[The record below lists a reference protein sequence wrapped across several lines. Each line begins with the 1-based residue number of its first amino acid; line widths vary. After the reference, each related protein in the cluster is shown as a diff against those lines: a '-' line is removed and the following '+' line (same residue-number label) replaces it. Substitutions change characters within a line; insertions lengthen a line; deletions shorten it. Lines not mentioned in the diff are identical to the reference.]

1 VRSVPSRD
9 ELRDHLV
16 ATRIA
21 GSVQT
26 QVSDVLRKAQYVAD
40 GDPDHSFGLS
50 GLDRYSFE
58 DVYGQI
64 TAQFGWTH
72 QPERDAP
79 DGPTWIDPELVLAE
93 LDRAA
98 ERITIAGREG
108 QRVLLASGHPTGIM
122 SLWQQVGLVLALA
135 GAKPLRIADGQRV
148 IPPGHDFDTPYRRVR
163 YILNVAVLSSSAN
176 LYHTH
181 SSKPMELVLDQDGE
195 DIDLVLAD
203 HGWAGAAIERGYETI
218 SIADI
223 NDPALPM
230 AKFAGRTSVVIG
242 MDDNVE
248 LPSSYDAV
256 AEYLVAGLR

>member
-9 ELRDHLV
+9 ELREHLV

-26 QVSDVLRKAQYVAD
+26 RVGDVLRKAQYVAD
-40 GDPDHSFGLS
+40 GDPDHSFGLT
-50 GLDRYSFE
+50 GLDRYSFD

-64 TAQFGWTH
+64 TAQFGWSH
-72 QPERDAP
+72 RPEEP
-79 DGPTWIDPELVLAE
+79 LDGPTWIDPDLVLDE
-93 LDRAA
+93 LNRAA
-98 ERITIAGREG
+98 ERITVAGREG

-122 SLWQQVGLVLALA
+122 ALWQRIGLALALA
-135 GAKPLRIADGQRV
+135 GAKPVHIADGQRV
-148 IPPGHDFDTPYRRVR
+148 VPPGHDFDTPNRMVR
-163 YILNVAVLSSSAN
+163 YVLDVAVLSSGAN

-181 SSKPMELVLDQDGE
+181 SSRPMELILDSDGE
-195 DIDLVLAD
+195 DVDLVLAD
-203 HGWAGAAIERGYETI
+203 HGWAGAAIERGHETI

-230 AKFAGRTSVVIG
+230 AKHAGRTAIVIG
-242 MDDNVE
+242 MDDNV
-248 LPSSYDAV
+248 LPSAYDPV